1 MKIFKVF
8 ELRGNEVKEKLTQDD
23 IDNIM
28 DVFTGYVLD
37 KYQMKEIH
45 TIPRILG
52 DYMDTSLG
60 YYSCKISYNDD
71 GLFIIDIAKSNEWSN
86 REFNQ
91 IMGIVKKRLNSLGF
105 ISSGHGSNTGIQH
118 WSERK
123 VNNRYKIE
131 IYKPMFAKRS
141 RKK

>member
-52 DYMDTSLG
+52 DDMDTSLG
-60 YYSCKISYNDD
+60 YYSCKISYD
-71 GLFIIDIAKSNEWSN
+71 GLFLIDIVKSNKWSQI
-86 REFNQ
+86 EFNQ
-91 IMGIVKKRLNSLGF
+91 TISMVKKRLNSLGF
-105 ISSGHGSNTGIQH
+105 ITSGHSINMQGWIDYNNDRHPSSG
-118 WSERK
+118 
-123 VNNRYKIE
+123 YKIE
-131 IYKPMFAKRS
+131 IYKPMFATKKRI
-141 RKK
+141 K